1 MLQKFNFSRFM
12 VNSVCFKDSSLRNFL
27 ETCLWLVGRSC
38 SNLSGY
44 ERCLVG
50 LILCAVRRKKNF
62 IPVLHQ
68 RSIFGLSCKVS
79 KHLDASKMLW
89 LEWSRIWWRSQK
101 GHGFKSH
108 FVYLALG
115 RVPKCWF
122 LGLWSNNIKG
132 VINAQFDFRANL
144 ILSHEKSKAFHVLA
158 QKIVLPK

>member
-62 IPVLHQ
+62 TPVLHQ
-68 RSIFGLSCKVS
+68 RSIFWSFMQILKTPRCIQDVVARVVENLMTVPERTRVQIPLCLFGTE
-79 KHLDASKMLW
+79 ASAQMLISGS
-89 LEWSRIWWRSQK
+89 L
-101 GHGFKSH
+101 
-108 FVYLALG
+108 
-115 RVPKCWF
+115 
-122 LGLWSNNIKG
+122 IK
-132 VINAQFDFRANL
+132 
-144 ILSHEKSKAFHVLA
+144 
-158 QKIVLPK
+158 